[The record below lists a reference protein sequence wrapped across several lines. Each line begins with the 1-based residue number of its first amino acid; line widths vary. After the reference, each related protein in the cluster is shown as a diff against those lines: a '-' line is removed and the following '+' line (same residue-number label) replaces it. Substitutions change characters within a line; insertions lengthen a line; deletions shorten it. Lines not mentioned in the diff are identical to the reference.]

1 MAILDRYIRNQILF
15 ALAGVLVV
23 IVGLD
28 LLAAFIAELEELK
41 GSYQQLQALTYVF
54 NTIPARVYEFIPV
67 AALVGCLIG
76 MGSLAN
82 GSELVVI
89 RAAGV
94 SIGRIVWS
102 VLKPTLAVAFL
113 SVLLGE
119 YVVPL
124 TEQYAQGQ
132 RSAAMGRDGLIKT
145 KSGIWH
151 REGNE
156 FIRIDAVGADDT
168 LYGVTRYRFDSNQ
181 ALVTATVS
189 RQAGYENNS
198 WRLKDT
204 YITRFLDGNT
214 RVRHSAEQ
222 DWFIQLSPES
232 VSVVV
237 LKPESMSI
245 SELYQYKNY
254 LQAQTLDADQ
264 YAIAFW
270 KKVFQPAITVAMI
283 IVALSF
289 IFGPLRSVTVGFRV
303 VVGIVVG
310 LGFQQG
316 QDLFNYA
323 AIVYHFDPFVA
334 VAMPVALCLT
344 AGFVLLNRLR

>member
-15 ALAGVLVV
+15 TLVGVLVV

-41 GSYQQLQALTYVF
+41 GNYQQLQALSYVF

-156 FIRIDAVGADDT
+156 FIRIDAVGADST
-168 LYGVTRYRFDSNQ
+168 LYGVTRYRFDSSQ
-181 ALVTATVS
+181 ELMSATVS
-189 RQAGYENNS
+189 RQASYENSS

-204 YITRFLDGNT
+204 YITRFRGDST
-214 RVRHSAEQ
+214 QVRYSAGH

-334 VAMPVALCLT
+334 VAMPVVLCFT

>member
-1 MAILDRYIRNQILF
+1 MEILDRYIRNHILG
-15 ALAGVLVV
+15 ALVGVLIV

-41 GSYQQLQALTYVF
+41 GNYQQLQAVTYVL
-54 NTIPARVYEFIPV
+54 NTIPGRVYEFVPV

-82 GSELVVI
+82 GSELLVI

-94 SIGRIVWS
+94 SIGRVVWS
-102 VLKPTLAVAFL
+102 ALKPTLAVAFL

-119 YVVPL
+119 YVVPV

-156 FIRIDAVGADDT
+156 FVRIDAVGANGV
-168 LYGVTRYRFDSNQ
+168 LLGVTRYRFDSNQ
-181 ALVTATVS
+181 SLISTTVS
-189 RQAGYENNS
+189 RQAVYEDNH
-198 WRLKDT
+198 WRLTDT
-204 YITRFLDGNT
+204 YITQFDKNNT
-214 RVRHSAEQ
+214 KVRYSAEQ

-237 LKPESMSI
+237 LKPENMSI

-270 KKVFQPAITVAMI
+270 KKVFQPAIMVAMI
-283 IVALSF
+283 LVALSF

-323 AIVYHFDPFVA
+323 AIVYHFDPLVA
-334 VAMPVALCLT
+334 VAMPVVFCFA